1 MLLKL
6 GGGGQEEVLEP
17 KFSKYSHGF
26 RPSRGC
32 HSALAQIRNW
42 KGVYWLLEGD
52 IKSFFDNIDHNIIAE
67 LLKRN
72 FNEQKEGLLNVYWKL
87 VKAGY
92 IEWDN
97 KKRMFIEPLS
107 GVPQGGI
114 VSPLLSNLILHEFD
128 KYLEKL
134 ISDREAENEKIKKDS
149 LNPAYSSLTKKMNA
163 IRQEMGLLPP
173 DELNSLKKKFRK
185 ILRERNR
192 LKKRLPNP
200 LWIKLG
206 YVRYA
211 DDWLVG
217 VWGPISFV
225 KKLKQDLKEFLYK
238 LKLELSEEKTLITNI
253 RKTTAKFLGVL
264 IGTSYLE
271 DSRRNI
277 TVSGLKRRIG
287 GMNVVMNAPIK
298 SLLNKLE
305 SKGFIS
311 INNNKFISNPIR
323 SFTPLSTVQLIL
335 RYRSILNG
343 YKQYY
348 SFTDNIGKLKYI
360 YVFLKNSLE
369 RTIRLKEDLT
379 KHEFLMT
386 YGKNVK
392 INLTKSDGTRITLD
406 FACPTLKVSPKN
418 FLFKNIKDPL
428 LAKIWKVSSI
438 HPLDQPCVSPP
449 SRGGN

>member
-1 MLLKL
+1 M
-6 GGGGQEEVLEP
+6 
-17 KFSKYSHGF
+17 
-26 RPSRGC
+26 
-32 HSALAQIRNW
+32 
-42 KGVYWLLEGD
+42 
-52 IKSFFDNIDHNIIAE
+52 
-67 LLKRN
+67 
-72 FNEQKEGLLNVYWKL
+72 
-87 VKAGY
+87 
-92 IEWDN
+92 
-97 KKRMFIEPLS
+97 
-107 GVPQGGI
+107 
-114 VSPLLSNLILHEFD
+114 
-128 KYLEKL
+128 
-134 ISDREAENEKIKKDS
+134 
-149 LNPAYSSLTKKMNA
+149 
-163 IRQEMGLLPP
+163 
-173 DELNSLKKKFRK
+173 
-185 ILRERNR
+185 
-192 LKKRLPNP
+192 
-200 LWIKLG
+200 
-206 YVRYA
+206 
-211 DDWLVG
+211 G

-428 LAKIWKVSSI
+428 LAKI
-438 HPLDQPCVSPP
+438 
-449 SRGGN
+449 